1 MRWLNTFNFAGKLL
15 SRSYK
20 IAYALLTKQF
30 SKNGDTSLKSGD
42 RVALVYPNNDPINFL
57 CAYYG
62 CLQAGIVPVPIEVP
76 ITRRDAGSLQ
86 IGFLLGSCCVQVA
99 LTSEACLKGL
109 PKNTS
114 GEVIQFKGWPR
125 LQWFVTEHLTRTPK
139 DWSPAPRL
147 NDDTPA
153 YVGKFFCGHPSLPV
167 LHHSNNP

>member
-1 MRWLNTFNFAGKLL
+1 MSFVGKLL
-15 SRSYK
+15 SRSHK
-20 IAYALLTKQF
+20 IAYALLTKSF

-57 CAYYG
+57 CAFYG

-86 IGFLLGSCCVQVA
+86 IGFLLGSCAVQVA

-109 PKNTS
+109 PKTTS

-125 LQWFVTEHLTRTPK
+125 LTWFVTEHQTKTPK
-139 DWSPAPRL
+139 DWTPQPRWV
-147 NDDTPA
+147 DS
-153 YVGKFFCGHPSLPV
+153 F
-167 LHHSNNP
+167 SNV